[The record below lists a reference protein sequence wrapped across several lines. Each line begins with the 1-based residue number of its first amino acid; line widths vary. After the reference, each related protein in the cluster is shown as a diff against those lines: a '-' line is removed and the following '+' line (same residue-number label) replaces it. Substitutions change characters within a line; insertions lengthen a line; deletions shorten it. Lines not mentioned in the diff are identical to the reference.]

1 MAVMEGILRF
11 LLTKLE
17 VVILMSM
24 NTITGKI
31 PVSKML
37 LKLKY

>member
-1 MAVMEGILRF
+1 MEGILRF
-11 LLTKLE
+11 LLPKVE
-17 VVILMSM
+17 AVILMSI